1 MNSPKEYIENKIQKK
16 KLKEY
21 LKNYILVIFIVFV
34 FLSGVILGKILLIK
48 ENSSNANNTNTIVN
62 NNDKSID
69 NIFNAEKIESI
80 VSILKSKYYDPT
92 KIDDKK
98 IFDGALAGIVSS
110 LEDPYTTYF
119 NEELTKS
126 FSEEMSGSFSGIG
139 AEIGIKDNVL
149 TIVAPLPKTPA
160 EKAGI
165 KAGDKI
171 LKINNE
177 DTSGMSTDLA
187 VSKIRGEKGTEV
199 ILSIYGASDKEAREV
214 KIIRDNIVVESVT
227 YEKKND
233 IAVIKISS
241 FNDNTSSKFQEA
253 AKQVI
258 SDKTIKG
265 IILDLRNNPG
275 GYLSTAIEVSS
286 YWLDRGNVVVS
297 EKNRNNETKPHEAI
311 GSNILSKY
319 KTVILINQGS
329 ASASEIV
336 SGALHDH
343 NKATLIGKK
352 SFGKGSVQEYQ
363 EFEDGTAIKVTVAE
377 WFTPNGLNINKNGI
391 NPDIEVDYTLEDFN
405 KDKDPQ
411 MDKAFENILKK

>member
-1 MNSPKEYIENKIQKK
+1 MNSPKEYIENKIQKR

-21 LKNYILVIFIVFV
+21 IKNYILVVFIVFV
-34 FLSGVILGKILLIK
+34 FLAGVVLGKMLLVK
-48 ENSSNANNTNTIVN
+48 ETDNNTVNTSN
-62 NNDKSID
+62 TSKDKTSSVD
-69 NIFNAEKIESI
+69 TIFNAEKIENI
-80 VSILKSKYYDPT
+80 ISILKSKYYDSS
-92 KIDDKK
+92 KISDQK

-110 LEDPYTTYF
+110 VGDPYTTYF

-139 AEIGIKDNVL
+139 AEIAIKDNTL
-149 TIVAPLPKTPA
+149 TVVAPLPNTPA

-177 DTSGMSTDLA
+177 DTNGMSSDLA

-199 ILSIYGASDKEAREV
+199 LLSIYQTDTKATKDF
-214 KIIRDNIVVESVT
+214 KIIRDNIIVESVT
-227 YEKKND
+227 YEKKNN
-233 IAVIKISS
+233 IAVITISS
-241 FNDNTSSKFQEA
+241 FNDNTSSKFQEVVKNITA
-253 AKQVI
+253 
-258 SDKTIKG
+258 DKTIKG
-265 IILDLRNNPG
+265 IVLDLRNNPG
-275 GYLSTAIEVSS
+275 GYLSTAIDVSS
-286 YWLDRGNVVVS
+286 YWLNRDDIVVS
-297 EKNRNNETKPHEAI
+297 EKNKNNETNPHKAS
-311 GSNILSKY
+311 GSNVLTNY
-319 KTVILINQGS
+319 KTAVLINEGS

-363 EFEDGTAIKVTVAE
+363 EFGDGTAIKVTVAE

-391 NPDIEVDYTLEDFN
+391 NPDVEVDYTLDDFN
-405 KDKDPQ
+405 KNKDPQ
-411 MDKAFENILKK
+411 MDKAIEYILKK

>member
-1 MNSPKEYIENKIQKK
+1 MNNPREYIENKIQKR

-21 LKNYILVIFIVFV
+21 IKNYILVIFIVFI
-34 FLSGVILGKILLIK
+34 FLAGVVLGKVLLVK
-48 ENSSNANNTNTIVN
+48 ETN
-62 NNDKSID
+62 NNVNTLNTPKDNVSSID

-80 VSILKSKYYDPT
+80 ISILKSKYYDSS
-92 KIDDKK
+92 KISDQK
-98 IFDGALAGIVSS
+98 IFDGALAGIVASVG
-110 LEDPYTTYF
+110 DPYTNYF

-139 AEIGIKDNVL
+139 AEIAIKDNAL
-149 TIVAPLPKTPA
+149 TVVAPLPNTPA

-177 DTSGMSTDLA
+177 DTSGMSSDVA

-199 ILSIYGASDKEAREV
+199 SLSIYQMETKTTKDF

-233 IAVIKISS
+233 VGVITISS
-241 FNDNTSSKFQEA
+241 FNDNTSSKFKEVVKDIIA
-253 AKQVI
+253 
-258 SDKTIKG
+258 DKKIKG
-265 IILDLRNNPG
+265 IVLDLRNNPG
-275 GYLSTAIEVSS
+275 GYLSTAIDVSS
-286 YWLDRGNVVVS
+286 YWLNRGDVIVS
-297 EKNRNNETKPHEAI
+297 EKNKTSETNPHKAS
-311 GSNILSKY
+311 GSNILTNY
-319 KTVILINQGS
+319 KTVVLINEGS

-363 EFEDGTAIKVTVAE
+363 EFGDGTAIKVTVAE

-391 NPDIEVDYTLEDFN
+391 NPDVEVDYTLDDFN
-405 KDKDPQ
+405 KNKDPQ
-411 MDKAFENILKK
+411 MDKAIEYILKK